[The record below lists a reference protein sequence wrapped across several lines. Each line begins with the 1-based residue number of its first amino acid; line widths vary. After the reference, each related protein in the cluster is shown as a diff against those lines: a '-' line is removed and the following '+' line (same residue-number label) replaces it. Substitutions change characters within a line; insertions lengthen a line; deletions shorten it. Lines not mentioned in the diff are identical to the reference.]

1 MQSSIVLGESRIGVE
16 HLPIIE
22 DENELETPLV
32 ETRTMPLPNDLNA
45 NFSNKNSTTT
55 FVEPET
61 PKVEIRENGKQ
72 FE

>member
-1 MQSSIVLGESRIGVE
+1 
-16 HLPIIE
+16 
-22 DENELETPLV
+22 
-32 ETRTMPLPNDLNA
+32 MPLPNDLNA